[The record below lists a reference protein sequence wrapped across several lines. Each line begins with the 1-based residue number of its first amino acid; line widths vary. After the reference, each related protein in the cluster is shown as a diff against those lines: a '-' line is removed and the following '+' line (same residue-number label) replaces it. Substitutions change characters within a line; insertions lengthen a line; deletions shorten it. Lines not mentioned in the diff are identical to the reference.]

1 MTGEPVPERA
11 TTALPATALP
21 DSVRPAP
28 FAATGGRPFG
38 PRPRRRTRRP
48 AVVAACLALWL
59 LGLAGVLAPARA
71 AGASRS
77 SAGDARGDAPAADDP
92 VVGQVL
98 QMLRGGVTEPVI
110 MAWLEKSGKRPAAV
124 SSGDLVALHQAGASE
139 QLMKWLLQS
148 AGAPSPEPA
157 TAAPPAP
164 SAPPAAGSAP
174 PAASSSSAPPAAA
187 AVAPAAAAAAAAP
200 AAAVAAPAAAAPAA
214 APAPA
219 AKAAPGATVPVRIRF
234 ASTPRPALADP
245 EQQPEWWLLCLYLDG
260 RFVACAPAAPILL
273 PPPPRAFRRDFAPGK
288 HVLRLT
294 EERHLRY
301 TRARGYITP
310 ARVDPSELPFDLPA
324 GGATQIAI
332 HLGERGPRHPGP
344 VVLSIERD
352 GKEVTRLE
360 PAAPDPE
367 AWPALCEDVPAALP
381 AGAKLPAAA
390 RRDLESCVHWLALW
404 PGVEGVPAREEVRA
418 EAARQARQGDGGDE

>member
-11 TTALPATALP
+11 TTAHPATALP

-28 FAATGGRPFG
+28 FAATGGRHSG

-59 LGLAGVLAPARA
+59 LGLAGAPAPARA

-77 SAGDARGDAPAADDP
+77 SAGDARGGAPAADDP
-92 VVGQVL
+92 VVGEVL

-110 MAWLEKSGKRPAAV
+110 MAWLEKSGKRPAAM

-139 QLMKWLLQS
+139 QLMKWLVQS

-157 TAAPPAP
+157 TAARPAP
-164 SAPPAAGSAP
+164 SAPPAAAASAP
-174 PAASSSSAPPAAA
+174 P
-187 AVAPAAAAAAAAP
+187 AAAAAAP
-200 AAAVAAPAAAAPAA
+200 AAAAAAPAAAAA
-214 APAPA
+214 APAAPPA
-219 AKAAPGATVPVRIRF
+219 PAGNAAPGATVPVRIRF
-234 ASTPRPALADP
+234 ASAPRPALTEP

-301 TRARGYITP
+301 TRARGYVTP

-332 HLGERGPRHPGP
+332 HFGERGPRHPGP
-344 VVLSIERD
+344 VALSIERD

-390 RRDLESCVHWLALW
+390 RRDLESCVHWQALW

-418 EAARQARQGDGGDE
+418 EIARQARQGDGGAE

>member
-1 MTGEPVPERA
+1 MNGEPVPERTA
-11 TTALPATALP
+11 TP
-21 DSVRPAP
+21 DSAWPVTL
-28 FAATGGRPFG
+28 AAAGGFG
-38 PRPRRRTRRP
+38 PRPVRRAR
-48 AVVAACLALWL
+48 VVACLALWL
-59 LGLAGVLAPARA
+59 LCLLGPAGVPVPARA
-71 AGASRS
+71 AGAPGS

-148 AGAPSPEPA
+148 AGGPSPESA
-157 TAAPPAP
+157 TAARSAP
-164 SAPPAAGSAP
+164 SAPPAA
-174 PAASSSSAPPAAA
+174 AAA
-187 AVAPAAAAAAAAP
+187 PASAAAAPAAAAAAPSPAPAASAAP
-200 AAAVAAPAAAAPAA
+200 AA
-214 APAPA
+214 
-219 AKAAPGATVPVRIRF
+219 TVPVKIRF
-234 ASTPRPALADP
+234 ASAYQPSRGEPD
-245 EQQPEWWLLCLYLDG
+245 QQAPEWWLLCLYLDG
-260 RFVACAPAAPILL
+260 RFVACAPASPILL
-273 PPPPRAFRRDFAPGK
+273 PQPPRTFTRDFAPGR
-288 HVLRLT
+288 HLLRLT

-301 TRARGYITP
+301 TRARGYVTP
-310 ARVDPSELPFDLPA
+310 ARVDPSELPFELPA

-332 HLGERGPRHPGP
+332 LFGERGPRHPGP
-344 VVLSIERD
+344 VALSIERD

-390 RRDLESCVHWLALW
+390 RRDLESCVHWQALW

-418 EAARQARQGDGGDE
+418 EIARQARQGGGDAE

>member
-1 MTGEPVPERA
+1 MAGV
-11 TTALPATALP
+11 
-21 DSVRPAP
+21 
-28 FAATGGRPFG
+28 
-38 PRPRRRTRRP
+38 PRRRRRLRP
-48 AVVAACLALWL
+48 AASAASGGRCLGLALWL
-59 LGLAGVLAPARA
+59 LGLVAVLAPAPA
-71 AGASRS
+71 AGAPGS

-148 AGAPSPEPA
+148 AGGPSPEPA

-164 SAPPAAGSAP
+164 A
-174 PAASSSSAPPAAA
+174 APPAAA
-187 AVAPAAAAAAAAP
+187 AAPASA
-200 AAAVAAPAAAAPAA
+200 AA

-219 AKAAPGATVPVRIRF
+219 PAAIAAPAATVPVKIRF
-234 ASTPRPALADP
+234 ASAYQPSRGEPD
-245 EQQPEWWLLCLYLDG
+245 QQAPEWWLLCLYLDG
-260 RFVACAPAAPILL
+260 RFVACAPASPILL
-273 PPPPRAFRRDFAPGK
+273 PQPPRNFTRDFAPGR
-288 HVLRLT
+288 HLLRLT
-294 EERHLRY
+294 VERHLRY
-301 TRARGYITP
+301 TRARGYVTP
-310 ARVDPSELPFDLPA
+310 ARVDPSELPFELPA

-332 HLGERGPRHPGP
+332 LFGERGPRHPGP
-344 VVLSIERD
+344 VALSIERD

-390 RRDLESCVHWLALW
+390 RRDLESCVHWQALW

-418 EAARQARQGDGGDE
+418 EIARQARQGGGGAE

>member
-1 MTGEPVPERA
+1 
-11 TTALPATALP
+11 
-21 DSVRPAP
+21 
-28 FAATGGRPFG
+28 
-38 PRPRRRTRRP
+38 
-48 AVVAACLALWL
+48 
-59 LGLAGVLAPARA
+59 
-71 AGASRS
+71 
-77 SAGDARGDAPAADDP
+77 

-148 AGAPSPEPA
+148 AGAPSPESA

-164 SAPPAAGSAP
+164 SAPPAAA
-174 PAASSSSAPPAAA
+174 
-187 AVAPAAAAAAAAP
+187 
-200 AAAVAAPAAAAPAA
+200 AAPAAAAPAA
-214 APAPA
+214 AAPAAAAPAAAAPAAPAPA
-219 AKAAPGATVPVRIRF
+219 AIAAPAGTVPVKIRF
-234 ASTPRPALADP
+234 ASASRPALADP
-245 EQQPEWWLLCLYLDG
+245 EQQVPEWWLLCLYLDG

-273 PPPPRAFRRDFAPGK
+273 PQPPRTFRRDFAPGR
-288 HVLRLT
+288 HLLRLT
-294 EERHLRY
+294 EERRLRY
-301 TRARGYITP
+301 TRARGYATP
-310 ARVDPSELPFDLPA
+310 ARVDPSELPFELPA

-332 HLGERGPRHPGP
+332 HFGERGPRHPGP
-344 VVLSIERD
+344 VAISIERD

-390 RRDLESCVHWLALW
+390 RRDLESCVHWQALW
-404 PGVEGVPAREEVRA
+404 PGVEGVPARDEVRA
-418 EAARQARQGDGGDE
+418 EIARQAREGGGGE